1 MQYVQKR
8 KMFEPRMCMPLFL
21 RLSGSRWGEAGGL
34 DKLVV
39 LVGLTGGLGLLF
51 WGPKMGVFLI
61 LLKTTKVT
69 KI

>member
-1 MQYVQKR
+1 
-8 KMFEPRMCMPLFL
+8 MFEPHMCMPLC
-21 RLSGSRWGEAGGL
+21 LSLWGTRWGEAGGL

-51 WGPKMGVFLI
+51 WGPKNERFLI
-61 LLKTTKVT
+61 LLKSAKVT